1 MTKDAYFDLCFQ
13 LESEPIDEE
22 IPVELSDL
30 PDAAQEAWTIY
41 CYLADRYDSFS
52 GHYFGKSLE
61 NIASLFELFG
71 VDDKVTCLKLVTLFD
86 RSETEQINRLKQ
98 TIAFFIST
106 AQTGESK
113 VSCSLG
119 LDSNKICN
127 MVNTIFESS

>member
-1 MTKDAYFDLCFQ
+1 MTREVYLDMCEQ
-13 LESEPIDEE
+13 LGSEPLDEE

-86 RSETEQINRLKQ
+86 RSETEQIN
-98 TIAFFIST
+98 
-106 AQTGESK
+106 SK
-113 VSCSLG
+113 
-119 LDSNKICN
+119 KKK
-127 MVNTIFESS
+127 